1 MIYPF
6 NNIVVLSKELKFP
19 SPLQASEE
27 GLLAMGG
34 DLSIERLL
42 LAYKSGIFP
51 WYNLGNP
58 ILWWSPNP
66 RMVLYLDK
74 LKVSK
79 SLRKKIN
86 SNKFRI
92 SFNTSFPGVISNC
105 ASLKR
110 KEEEGTWINSQ
121 MKDAYI
127 QMHKFGHAL
136 SVEVWEK
143 DQLVG
148 GLYGVDLPEQKVFC
162 GESMFS
168 TVSDASKIAL
178 YFLVEHLKKKKYRL
192 IDCQIHSEHLERLG
206 AEQISR
212 ARFLNVLNG
221 SESR

>member
-6 NNIVVLSKELKFP
+6 NNVVLLSKELRFP
-19 SPLQASEE
+19 PPLQASEE

-51 WYNLGNP
+51 WYDLSNP

-66 RMVLYLDK
+66 RMVLYLDN

-79 SLRKKIN
+79 SLKQKVN

-92 SFNTSFPGVISNC
+92 SFNTSFTDVISNC
-105 ASLKR
+105 ATIKR
-110 KEEEGTWINSQ
+110 KEEQGTWINSQ
-121 MKDAYI
+121 MIDAYT
-127 QMHKFGHAL
+127 QLHRLGHAL
-136 SVEVWEK
+136 SVEVWQK

-148 GLYGVDLPEQKVFC
+148 GLYGVDLHEQKVFC

-168 TVSDASKIAL
+168 IVSDTSKIAL
-178 YFLVEHLKKKKYRL
+178 YFLVEHLKRKMYKL
-192 IDCQIHSEHLERLG
+192 IDCQVHSEHLEQLG

-212 ARFLNVLNG
+212 ERFLSILNG
-221 SESR
+221 NMG